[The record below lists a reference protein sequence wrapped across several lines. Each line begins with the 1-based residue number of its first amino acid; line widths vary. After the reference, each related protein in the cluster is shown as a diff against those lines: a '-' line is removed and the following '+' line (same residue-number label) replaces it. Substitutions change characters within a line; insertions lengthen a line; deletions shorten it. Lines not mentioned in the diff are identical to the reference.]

1 MSGDVHV
8 RFRER
13 LGGRFPG
20 ATRPVVGFERA
31 DDAQRFLMALRE
43 RLEKFSLTLHPDK
56 TRLIEFGRFAA
67 TNRAKRGLGKPETFD
82 FLGFTHIC
90 SHTRTGKFQLKRKT
104 RRDRMLAGIGYEV
117 LNATQLD

>member
-31 DDAQRFLMALRE
+31 DDAQRFLVALRE
-43 RLEKFSLTLHPDK
+43 RLEKFSLALHPGK

-67 TNRAKRGLGKPETFD
+67 VD
-82 FLGFTHIC
+82 
-90 SHTRTGKFQLKRKT
+90 
-104 RRDRMLAGIGYEV
+104 
-117 LNATQLD
+117 